1 MLTFDERAAALGIGF
16 RKLTEH
22 TGAEVTGVDL
32 SRPLPPGMPDL
43 LREACAEHIVLL
55 FRGQLAMGP
64 ARYIDFARLFGDE
77 LELHRQRQL
86 CHPDHHE
93 IFVVSNVVEN
103 GKPIGGSR
111 VGLNWHTDHY
121 HLEIPARFTFLHAL
135 EVPPEAGE
143 TRYANG
149 YAAYQDL
156 PDSMKQRIDPLK
168 VHHSRTRM
176 FLKILPEATEEDV
189 EKERALMPDVWHPL
203 VRTHP
208 DTGRRGL
215 FLGGEAGSMID
226 GLPREE
232 AEPLF
237 RELLEHMIQDKYLYT
252 HHWQPG
258 DVLMSDNRGSI
269 HRAREWDEV
278 NHRRILWR
286 VTVFG
291 DRPY

>member
-1 MLTFDERAAALGIGF
+1 MASLDQRAAALGIGI

-32 SRPLPPGMPDL
+32 ATALQPQVVDL
-43 LREACAEHIVLL
+43 LRSACAEHIVLL
-55 FRGQLAMGP
+55 FRGQQAMGP
-64 ARYIDFARLFGDE
+64 QRYVEFAKRFGDE

-121 HLEIPARFTFLHAL
+121 HLDIPARFTFLHAI

-149 YAAYQDL
+149 YAAYDAL
-156 PDSMKQRIDPLK
+156 PDATKRRIADLK

-176 FLKILPEATEEDV
+176 FLKILPEATPEEV
-189 EKERALMPDVWHPL
+189 ENERRLMPDVWHPL
-203 VRTHP
+203 LRTHP
-208 DTGRRGL
+208 ETGRKGL
-215 FLGGEAGSMID
+215 FLGGEAGSQID
-226 GLPREE
+226 GLPE
-232 AEPLF
+232 AEAEQLF
-237 RELLEHMIQDKYLYT
+237 RELLEHMIQDRFLYT
-252 HHWQPG
+252 HVWQPG

-278 NHRRILWR
+278 AHRRILWR

>member
-1 MLTFDERAAALGIGF
+1 MTTLNERAAALGIGV
-16 RKLTEH
+16 RTLTPN
-22 TGAEVTGVDL
+22 TGAEITGVDL
-32 SRPLPPGMPDL
+32 SRPLPPGVADL
-43 LREACAEHIVLL
+43 LRTACAEHIVLL

-64 ARYIDFARLFGDE
+64 ARYIDFARRFGDE

-149 YAAYQDL
+149 YAAYDDL
-156 PDSMKQRIDPLK
+156 PDAMKRRIDPLK

-176 FLKILPEATEEDV
+176 FLKILPEATTEEV
-189 EKERALMPDVWHPL
+189 ENERRLMPDVWHPL

-208 DTGRRGL
+208 ETGRRGL

-226 GLPREE
+226 GLPTEE
-232 AEPLF
+232 AEELF
-237 RELLEHMIQDKYLYT
+237 HELLEHMIQDKYLYT

-269 HRAREWDEV
+269 HRAREWDEE

>member
-1 MLTFDERAAALGIGF
+1 MMALDERAAALGIDI

-22 TGAEVTGVDL
+22 TAAEITGVDL
-32 SRPLPPGMPDL
+32 AQPLAPGVADL
-43 LREACAEHIVLL
+43 LRIACAEHIVLL
-55 FRGQLAMGP
+55 FRGQQAMGP
-64 ARYIDFARLFGDE
+64 ARYIDFARRFGDE

-93 IFVVSNVVEN
+93 IFVVSNVIEN

-135 EVPPEAGE
+135 EVPPESGE

-149 YAAYQDL
+149 YAAYDDL
-156 PDSMKQRIDPLK
+156 PDDTKRRIDPLK

-189 EKERALMPDVWHPL
+189 ENERRLMPDVWHPL

-208 DTGRRGL
+208 ETGRRGL

-226 GLPREE
+226 GLPADE
-232 AEPLF
+232 AEALF
-237 RELLEHMIQDKYLYT
+237 HELLEHMIQDKYLYT
-252 HHWQPG
+252 HRWQPG
-258 DVLMSDNRGSI
+258 DVLMSDNRGSV